1 MRSALEKFDD
11 FYLYEYRQL
20 MMRRLGFEKLGE
32 AEAEKLLQLTLKMLK
47 DSQVG
52 YQDFFVE
59 LRQEFSPQWRDDISQ
74 IFANFEQQKL
84 IEPWRECYYHLLQT
98 YSDNELKEMAKRLQ
112 QYNPQQSLIRSV
124 IESVWEPITLEDNWQ
139 PFYDLLQQIY
149 D

>member
-1 MRSALEKFDD
+1 
-11 FYLYEYRQL
+11 
-20 MMRRLGFEKLGE
+20 
-32 AEAEKLLQLTLKMLK
+32 
-47 DSQVG
+47 
-52 YQDFFVE
+52 VE

-84 IEPWRECYYHLLQT
+84 IEPWREFYYHLLQT
-98 YSDNELKEMAKRLQ
+98 YSDNELKEMAERLQ

-124 IESVWEPITLEDNWQ
+124 IESVWEAITLEDNWQ